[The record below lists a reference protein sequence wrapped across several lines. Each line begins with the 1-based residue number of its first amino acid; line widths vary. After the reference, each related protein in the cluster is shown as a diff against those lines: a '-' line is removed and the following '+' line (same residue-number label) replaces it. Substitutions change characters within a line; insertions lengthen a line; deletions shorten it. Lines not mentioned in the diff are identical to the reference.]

1 MNPEE
6 KAKGIIVEGVKHSL
20 PLNAKSM
27 EELEIQIKD
36 CLADIP
42 KTNDLS
48 LVIKDMVKEN
58 LDLCCKPIRI
68 NFITRNAY
76 AMYKGIKI
84 PTKGLYN
91 QSKNK
96 FTSKII
102 KKVLPNHMNVSLS
115 KDLKDKYCFN
125 VDMTFKMAE

>member
-6 KAKGIIVEGVKHSL
+6 KPKGIIVEGIKRRL

-27 EELEIQIKD
+27 EELGIQIKD

-48 LVIKDMVKEN
+48 FVIKDMIKEN
-58 LDLCCKPIRI
+58 IDLCCKPIRI
-68 NFITRNAY
+68 NFIKRNAY
-76 AMYKGIKI
+76 VTYKGIKI
-84 PTKGLYN
+84 PTKGLHN

-96 FTSKII
+96 FINRRVLKNVTPVSVTTEDLGDYKIGVDI
-102 KKVLPNHMNVSLS
+102 KLRYN
-115 KDLKDKYCFN
+115 
-125 VDMTFKMAE
+125 A

>member
-27 EELEIQIKD
+27 EELEIQIKN

-48 LVIKDMVKEN
+48 LVIKNMVKEN

-68 NFITRNAY
+68 NFIKRNAY
-76 AMYKGIKI
+76 VTYKGIKI
-84 PTKGLYN
+84 LTKELHN

-96 FTSKII
+96 FLTRRVLKNVTPVSVTAEDLGDYKMGIDI
-102 KKVLPNHMNVSLS
+102 KLRYN
-115 KDLKDKYCFN
+115 
-125 VDMTFKMAE
+125 A

>member
-6 KAKGIIVEGVKHSL
+6 KAKAIIVEGVKHSL

-36 CLADIP
+36 YLADIP

-68 NFITRNAY
+68 NIIKRNAY
-76 AMYKGIKI
+76 VTYKGTKI
-84 PTKGLYN
+84 CTKGLYN

-96 FTSKII
+96 FINRRVLKNVTPVSVTVEDLGGYKMGIDI
-102 KKVLPNHMNVSLS
+102 K
-115 KDLKDKYCFN
+115 LKYN
-125 VDMTFKMAE
+125 T

>member
-6 KAKGIIVEGVKHSL
+6 KSKGIIVEGIKNSL
-20 PLNAKSM
+20 PLNVKSM

-48 LVIKDMVKEN
+48 FVIKDMFKDN
-58 LDLCCKPIRI
+58 IDLCCKPIRI
-68 NFITRNAY
+68 NFIKRNAY
-76 AMYKGIKI
+76 VTYKGIKI

-96 FTSKII
+96 FINRRVLKNVTPVSVATEDLGDYKIGVDI
-102 KKVLPNHMNVSLS
+102 KLRYN
-115 KDLKDKYCFN
+115 
-125 VDMTFKMAE
+125 A

>member
-6 KAKGIIVEGVKHSL
+6 KPKGIIVEGIKHSL

-48 LVIKDMVKEN
+48 FVIKDTFKEN
-58 LDLCCKPIRI
+58 IDLCCKPIRI
-68 NFITRNAY
+68 NFIKRNVY
-76 AMYKGIKI
+76 VTYKGIKI
-84 PTKGLYN
+84 PTKRLHN

-96 FTSKII
+96 FINQRVFKNVTPVSVTTEDLGNYKMGINI
-102 KKVLPNHMNVSLS
+102 KLRYN
-115 KDLKDKYCFN
+115 
-125 VDMTFKMAE
+125 A

>member
-6 KAKGIIVEGVKHSL
+6 KPKGIIVEGIKHSL
-20 PLNAKSM
+20 PLNVKSM

-48 LVIKDMVKEN
+48 FVIKDMFKEN
-58 LDLCCKPIRI
+58 IDLCCRPMRI
-68 NFITRNAY
+68 NFIKRSAY
-76 AMYKGIKI
+76 ITYKGIKI
-84 PTKGLYN
+84 PTKRLHN

-96 FTSKII
+96 FINRHVFKNVTPVSIATEDLGDYKIGVDI
-102 KKVLPNHMNVSLS
+102 KLRYN
-115 KDLKDKYCFN
+115 D
-125 VDMTFKMAE
+125 

>member
-68 NFITRNAY
+68 NFIKRNAY
-76 AMYKGIKI
+76 VTYKSIKI
-84 PTKGLYN
+84 PTKELHN
-91 QSKNK
+91 QSKSK
-96 FTSKII
+96 FINRRVLKNVVPVSVTTEDLGDYKMGIDI
-102 KKVLPNHMNVSLS
+102 KLRYN
-115 KDLKDKYCFN
+115 
-125 VDMTFKMAE
+125 A

>member
-1 MNPEE
+1 MVPEE
-6 KAKGIIVEGVKHSL
+6 KAKGVIVEGVKHSL

-68 NFITRNAY
+68 NFIKRNAY
-76 AMYKGIKI
+76 VTYKGIKI
-84 PTKGLYN
+84 STKGLHN

-96 FTSKII
+96 FINRCVFKHVTPVSVTSEDLGDYKTGIDI
-102 KKVLPNHMNVSLS
+102 KLRYN
-115 KDLKDKYCFN
+115 
-125 VDMTFKMAE
+125 A

>member
-27 EELEIQIKD
+27 EELEIQIKN

-42 KTNDLS
+42 KPNDLS

-68 NFITRNAY
+68 NFIKRNAY
-76 AMYKGIKI
+76 ITYKGIKI
-84 PTKGLYN
+84 PTKGLHN

-96 FTSKII
+96 FINRCVLKNVTPVSVTTEDLGDYKMGIDI
-102 KKVLPNHMNVSLS
+102 KLRYN
-115 KDLKDKYCFN
+115 
-125 VDMTFKMAE
+125 A

>member
-6 KAKGIIVEGVKHSL
+6 KPKGIIVESIKHTL

-27 EELEIQIKD
+27 EKLEIQIKD

-48 LVIKDMVKEN
+48 FVIKDKVKEN
-58 LDLCCKPIRI
+58 IDLCCKPIRI
-68 NFITRNAY
+68 NFIKRNAY
-76 AMYKGIKI
+76 VTYKGIKI
-84 PTKGLYN
+84 PTKRLHN

-96 FTSKII
+96 FINRRVLKNVTPVSITTEDLGDYKIGADI
-102 KKVLPNHMNVSLS
+102 KLRYNV
-115 KDLKDKYCFN
+115 
-125 VDMTFKMAE
+125 

>member
-6 KAKGIIVEGVKHSL
+6 KPKGIIVEGIKHSL
-20 PLNAKSM
+20 PLNARSM
-27 EELEIQIKD
+27 EEFEIQIKD

-48 LVIKDMVKEN
+48 LVIKDIVKEN

-68 NFITRNAY
+68 NFIKRNAY
-76 AMYKGIKI
+76 ATYKGIKI
-84 PTKGLYN
+84 PTKELHN

-96 FTSKII
+96 FINRCVLKNVVPVSVTTEDLSDYKMGIDI
-102 KKVLPNHMNVSLS
+102 KLRYN
-115 KDLKDKYCFN
+115 
-125 VDMTFKMAE
+125 A